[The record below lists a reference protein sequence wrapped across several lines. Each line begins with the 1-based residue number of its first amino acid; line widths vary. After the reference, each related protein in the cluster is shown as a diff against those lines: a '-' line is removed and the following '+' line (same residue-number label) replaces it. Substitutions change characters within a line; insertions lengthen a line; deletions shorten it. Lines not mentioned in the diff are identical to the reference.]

1 MFGTTRGN
9 PVQGAKRTTIG
20 LAGIGLALVAGLGL
34 TGCSV
39 HASVNHTTTPAGLE
53 RVVADSLEK
62 SVGQRPEVDCGDDAI
77 DLEDG
82 NVVHCDVNTKGYD
95 VEYDA
100 TVKIS
105 DVDGAKY
112 SVDVSVADTPKSE

>member
-1 MFGTTRGN
+1 MQAATRTTTGLTR
-9 PVQGAKRTTIG
+9 RTIG
-20 LAGIGLALVAGLGL
+20 LLGIGLAATIGL

-62 SVGQRPEVDCGDDAI
+62 SVGQRPEVDCGDDTI
-77 DLEDG
+77 DLRDG

-95 VEYDA
+95 TKYDA
-100 TVKIS
+100 TVTIS
-105 DVDGAKY
+105 DVDGSKY
-112 SVDVSVADTPKSE
+112 SVDVSVSDTPK

>member
-1 MFGTTRGN
+1 MQVAKQNTTRLTG
-9 PVQGAKRTTIG
+9 VG
-20 LAGIGLALVAGLGL
+20 LAVLMGLGL
-34 TGCSV
+34 AGCSV

-62 SVGQRPEVDCGDDAI
+62 SVGQRPEVDCGDDTI
-77 DLEDG
+77 DLKDG

-95 VEYDA
+95 VKYDA
-100 TVKIS
+100 TVTIS

-112 SVDVSVADTPKSE
+112 SVDVSVADTPE